1 MATTNRETTFYQSY
15 YPMKILLIKLGA
27 HWYGVLNFGDGLLN
41 MPLDGASVMSLARCV
56 GLIVNFL
63 MGCLV
68 RGQA

>member
-27 HWYGVLNFGDGLLN
+27 HWYGVLSFGDGLLN
-41 MPLDGASVMSLARCV
+41 MPLLSLARCV

-68 RGQA
+68 LGQA